1 MPTVDEK
8 NPGDQN
14 SLCQYTFLIHVKRLR
29 ISRLVLA
36 LIFPI
41 ISEIEYFGGITM
53 IKCTWSFWTLYFS
66 ISISGWCFWMS
77 PKCFSINRCR
87 SPFNILLRYFGIQT
101 TWNSWWYAPW
111 ALSLISMTWA
121 YHIRA
126 LFPAFGWDA
135 FTHGLTP
142 VVLSVV
148 LIGNN
153 YLKPMWFFNAEKV
166 CLTPALGSTAG
177 HFTPPLRHTYSA
189 DHI

>member
-14 SLCQYTFLIHVKRLR
+14 SLCQYTFLTQAKRLR
-29 ISRLVLA
+29 ISRVVLA

-41 ISEIEYFGGITM
+41 ISETGYFGGITM

-77 PKCFSINRCR
+77 PQCFSTNRCR
-87 SPFNILLRYFGIQT
+87 SPFNIFLRYFGIQT

-111 ALSLISMTWA
+111 ALSLISMIWA

-148 LIGNN
+148 WIILSLPNLVAKKQILLNI
-153 YLKPMWFFNAEKV
+153 LCATCK
-166 CLTPALGSTAG
+166 
-177 HFTPPLRHTYSA
+177 R
-189 DHI
+189 

>member
-1 MPTVDEK
+1 MATVDEK

-14 SLCQYTFLIHVKRLR
+14 SLCQYTFLTHAKRLR
-29 ISRLVLA
+29 ISRVVLA

-41 ISEIEYFGGITM
+41 ISETGYFGGITM

-77 PKCFSINRCR
+77 PQCFSTNRCR
-87 SPFNILLRYFGIQT
+87 SPFNIFLRYFGIQT

-111 ALSLISMTWA
+111 ALSLISMIWA

-126 LFPAFGWDA
+126 LVPAFGGDA

-148 LIGNN
+148 WIAYRSIVRG
-153 YLKPMWFFNAEKV
+153 M
-166 CLTPALGSTAG
+166 AL
-177 HFTPPLRHTYSA
+177 
-189 DHI
+189 

>member
-1 MPTVDEK
+1 MPTVGEK

-41 ISEIEYFGGITM
+41 ISETEYFGGITI

-77 PKCFSINRCR
+77 PKCFSTNRCR
-87 SPFNILLRYFGIQT
+87 SPFNIFLRYFGIQT

-111 ALSLISMTWA
+111 ALSLISMIWA

-148 LIGNN
+148 LIEKTKLETAIF
-153 YLKPMWFFNAEKV
+153 YWWAALKI
-166 CLTPALGSTAG
+166 CCG
-177 HFTPPLRHTYSA
+177 LRCFSG
-189 DHI
+189 